1 VTQPNYAKVLS
12 SYKSEQITGED
23 RLFDAVQKA
32 PVAVYMMMPPS
43 KSLLNYESGL
53 FTDLDCTSD
62 LALSEK
68 KFHAGKV
75 FESTHF

>member
-1 VTQPNYAKVLS
+1 MNVLS
-12 SYKSEQITGED
+12 SYTSEQVTGED

-32 PVAVYMMMPPS
+32 PVAVYMVIPPS
-43 KSLLNYESGL
+43 QSLLNYASGL

-62 LALSEK
+62 SEQK
-68 KFHAGKV
+68 KLAGKV